1 MLKLKSIIAKAIGFI
16 RKIVASAAL
25 AEKCEAAFR
34 PVVRS
39 VRAALNPRLLAGM
52 VSAILLVGC
61 ATDKHWDAL
70 MILAPKD
77 GGEAV
82 HAVVQVPS
90 KMAKGSSDIALN
102 VEGDVYKG
110 KMICAKEGFTSQS
123 SSGAVGSGGGWAFG
137 GGSSSTVANLSACR
151 ATLISGEKSMLCEVA
166 GTWEDVTSEARENA
180 NAVLA
185 VLAFPTA
192 FLSAAL
198 IDHDLAPIG
207 TGECRK
213 NDGTIYV
220 VQIVE
225 PPQEE

>member
-1 MLKLKSIIAKAIGFI
+1 MLKSIIAKATDFI
-16 RKIVASAAL
+16 RKVVDSAAF

-34 PVVRS
+34 PVVHS

-52 VSAILLVGC
+52 FAVVLLTGC
-61 ATDKHWDAL
+61 ADRHWDAL

-90 KMAKGSSDIALN
+90 EMAKGSSDIALN

-110 KMICAKEGFTSQS
+110 KMICTKEGFTSQS

-151 ATLISGEKSMLCEVA
+151 ATLISGEKSMQCEIA
-166 GTWEDVTSEARENA
+166 GTSENVTSKAKRNLMMA
-180 NAVLA
+180 LA
-185 VLAFPTA
+185 LPTA
-192 FLSAAL
+192 GIAVDMIGF
-198 IDHDLAPIG
+198 DHAPIG

-213 NDGTIYV
+213 SDGTIYV
-220 VQIVE
+220 VQIAE